1 MACGG
6 FVWPA
11 ARDQVVEGTAWRRQC
26 RLIAGPALVTA
37 APRPY
42 LQHRRA
48 RRQLRTGIPR
58 LHVLGIDILDRAA
71 GLARHVIAASD
82 GADRVTVRKRTW
94 PTSPT
99 PTGSTWHGSPRRS
112 SHNLPWPALPPVAA
126 ALHPSGWPVLGH
138 SKSGGTPVEDT
149 LTRLK
154 TVAYGGTPLD
164 EAAARHLLQ
173 QTGLTSVP
181 ACSCGSSGGSP
192 VPGGLA

>member
-1 MACGG
+1 MAG
-6 FVWPA
+6 FADANGFDLAWLPA
-11 ARDQVVEGTAWRRQC
+11 PFIR
-26 RLIAGPALVTA
+26 
-37 APRPY
+37 
-42 LQHRRA
+42 
-48 RRQLRTGIPR
+48 
-58 LHVLGIDILDRAA
+58 
-71 GLARHVIAASD
+71 
-82 GADRVTVRKRTW
+82 
-94 PTSPT
+94 
-99 PTGSTWHGSPRRS
+99 
-112 SHNLPWPALPPVAA
+112 NLPWPALPPVAA

-154 TVAYGGTPLD
+154 TVAHGGTPLD